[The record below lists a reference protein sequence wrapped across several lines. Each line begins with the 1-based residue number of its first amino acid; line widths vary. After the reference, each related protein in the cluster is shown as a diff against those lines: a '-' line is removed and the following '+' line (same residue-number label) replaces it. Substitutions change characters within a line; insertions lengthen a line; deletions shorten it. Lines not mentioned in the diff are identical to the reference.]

1 MSAPQDHD
9 AALLQAGGLPAV
21 VIRNKERILDHFC
34 KRAQQSLDAA
44 RATSHPVLI
53 DTLPAFITRIALAL
67 AGDGYGEFASQ
78 YTNIPLQHGNER
90 ARFTD
95 YSLTEVLREYQFLR
109 EILVDILRAEADPG
123 PADWKIVHLSLDEA
137 MSEAATSF
145 VTVQDS
151 VREMFTAAL
160 THDFRGPLAGALNH
174 LEILRR
180 ETDQPERERRAA
192 RVSQNLNR
200 LAVMI
205 SNLLDASRVN
215 AGERMPLAPDSFDLV
230 ELLQEVVAD
239 LDSRERRRMSLD
251 LPAQMGV
258 FWDREKIRRAIYN
271 LLDNALKYSHGEG
284 TISIR
289 AVLTHGR
296 VHTSVHNYGDAILP
310 EDQKT
315 LFQPFRRTADAQRS
329 GKTGWGLGLVQV
341 QAIAEAHGGVVNVE
355 STTETG
361 TTFTLDLV
369 QDIRELRKS

>member
-21 VIRNKERILDHFC
+21 VIRNKEKILDQFC

-44 RATSHPVLI
+44 RAESHPVLI

-67 AGDGYGEFASQ
+67 AGNGYGEFASQ
-78 YTNIPLQHGNER
+78 YSNIPLQHGNER

-95 YSLTEVLREYQFLR
+95 YSLAEVLREYLFLR
-109 EILVDILRAEADPG
+109 EILVETLRAEADPA
-123 PADWKIVHLSLDEA
+123 PDEWKIVHLSLDEA

-145 VTVQDS
+145 VAVQDG

-180 ETDQPERERRAA
+180 ETDQAERERRAA
-192 RVSQNLNR
+192 RVSRNLNR

-215 AGERMPLAPDSFDLV
+215 AGERMQVIPDSFDAVAMLH
-230 ELLQEVVAD
+230 EVVAD
-239 LDSRERRRMSLD
+239 LDSHERRRISLD
-251 LPAQMGV
+251 LPARIDV
-258 FWDREKIRRAIYN
+258 FWDQEKIRRAIYN
-271 LLDNALKYSHGEG
+271 LLDNGLKYSHGEG
-284 TISIR
+284 KISLR
-289 AVLTHGR
+289 AVQTHAR
-296 VHTSVHNYGDAILP
+296 VHISVHNYGDAILP

-315 LFQPFRRTADAQRS
+315 LFKPFRRTAEAQLS

-341 QAIAEAHGGVVNVE
+341 QAIAEAHGGIVNVE

-361 TTFTLDLV
+361 TTFTLDVV